1 MSAAGE
7 VENGKKP
14 VGLMTMRSL
23 MAMGE
28 QFQHIRWEY
37 TLDYGKWKGKYRNLV
52 AYFIFG
58 KFGRKR
64 KEVDKIAF
72 EEKGKEGTE
81 RLLKKKACAGI
92 YKH

>member
-1 MSAAGE
+1 M
-7 VENGKKP
+7 
-14 VGLMTMRSL
+14 
-23 MAMGE
+23 
-28 QFQHIRWEY
+28 
-37 TLDYGKWKGKYRNLV
+37 V